1 MNKEQYWNS
10 LTEEQQKAITEAMDK
25 AEGLGLDIV
34 IVDAIDL
41 WYLLP
46 QDNRGYPPEYED

>member
-1 MNKEQYWNS
+1 M
-10 LTEEQQKAITEAMDK
+10 TEEQQKAITEAMDK